1 MIFSVNQQKDG
12 EIRGEKISKSNGF
25 FSDQKL
31 DFNISK
37 KISCK
42 HPDIYKSG
50 NCFKCSWWFGNLH
63 RLFYFGTID
72 PSPKPT
78 KRYSCLSM

>member
-1 MIFSVNQQKDG
+1 MLLRESTDKDKSFKQQMIFSVNQQKDG

-50 NCFKCSWWFGNLH
+50 NCFKCSW
-63 RLFYFGTID
+63 
-72 PSPKPT
+72 
-78 KRYSCLSM
+78 

>member
-50 NCFKCSWWFGNLH
+50 NCFKCSW
-63 RLFYFGTID
+63 
-72 PSPKPT
+72 
-78 KRYSCLSM
+78 

>member
-1 MIFSVNQQKDG
+1 MLLCESTDKDKSFKQQMIFSVNQQKDG

-50 NCFKCSWWFGNLH
+50 NCFKCSW
-63 RLFYFGTID
+63 
-72 PSPKPT
+72 
-78 KRYSCLSM
+78 